1 MCFDAAGERF
11 GPRMKLRHFQREL
24 APLLPILTSAGIAKT
39 SLTSL
44 STPSFLAPVVPS
56 SHSLKYARRLCANCA
71 TASCAW
77 KLFFLL
83 FSISSPL
90 LSPFMPASSPA
101 LPS

>member
-44 STPSFLAPVVPS
+44 STP
-56 SHSLKYARRLCANCA
+56 
-71 TASCAW
+71 
-77 KLFFLL
+77 LL
-83 FSISSPL
+83 STRCTQQPL
-90 LSPFMPASSPA
+90 LEVRKEVVRQLRPGAPRLLRVEA
-101 LPS
+101 LFPPLLYL